1 MIKGVVLSRLP
12 KKGRCVFTNKD
23 FFPQEIIEV
32 APVIPFTNK
41 GVTLNELNDY
51 PFYWDDK
58 RDCIALGIISMCNH
72 SESPN
77 AEWVFDRKNLLVTLK
92 TNKYIP
98 AGTEI
103 TIKYGC
109 KLWFNPV

>member
-1 MIKGVVLSRLP
+1 MNNGIVISRLP
-12 KKGRCVFTNKD
+12 KKGRCVFTNRD
-23 FFPQEIIEV
+23 FFPHEIIEV

-92 TNKYIP
+92 TNRYIP